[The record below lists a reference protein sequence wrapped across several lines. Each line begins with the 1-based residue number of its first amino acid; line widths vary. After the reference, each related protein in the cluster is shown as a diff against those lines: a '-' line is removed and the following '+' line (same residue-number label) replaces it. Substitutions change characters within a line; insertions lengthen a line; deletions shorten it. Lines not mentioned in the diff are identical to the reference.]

1 MCQITEKNIDE
12 DVPTMKVHPFSVF
25 FFCLVLDEWSFA
37 NEKHYTLPLEAYCG
51 FDGRVLYE

>member
-1 MCQITEKNIDE
+1 
-12 DVPTMKVHPFSVF
+12 MKAHPLFEF